1 MTFQEKDKVTPQ
13 QYLALLID
21 VYRGYNVGVP
31 NIEREAEKNILKDL
45 LSAAISF
52 AQTDKVRQVLS
63 EEIFHCVQG
72 NCSFQQQM
80 KLAQQQTPDILNAK
94 MTAAA
99 YVMRILD
106 APGKSVL
113 S

>member
-1 MTFQEKDKVTPQ
+1 MTFPAENKVTAQ
-13 QYLALLID
+13 QYLAFLID
-21 VYRGYNVGVP
+21 VYRGYNVSLP
-31 NIEREAEKNILKDL
+31 NIEREAEKKILKDL
-45 LSAAISF
+45 LSSAIGF
-52 AQTDKVRQVLS
+52 AQTDKARQVLS
-63 EEIFHCVQG
+63 EEIFQCAQG

-80 KLAQQQTPDILNAK
+80 ELAQQQTPDILNAK

-106 APGKSVL
+106 APGSSLL